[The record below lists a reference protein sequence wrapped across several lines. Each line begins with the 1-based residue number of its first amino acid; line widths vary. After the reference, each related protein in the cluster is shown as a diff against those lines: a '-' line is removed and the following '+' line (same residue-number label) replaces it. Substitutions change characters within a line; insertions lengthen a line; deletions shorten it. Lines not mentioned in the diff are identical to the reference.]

1 MVNQHQSKKH
11 KLKKLLTSSM
21 LAITLSTGGVGSLLF
36 SQSANAFDLSSWF
49 HNLFNH
55 VSAPSI
61 PVAGQGAV
69 DNNEGIDVDKLRD
82 PDKCKAFYPWGRP
95 IHKDKTVESRL
106 LYLCRGGYA
115 VGFDPATKTPLWV
128 SEHLYAR
135 DITTQNAQ
143 RVEDFKPDPNVPKKM
158 QATLEDY
165 KGSGFDR
172 GHMAPA
178 GDNVFNQQ
186 AMNES
191 FYLTNMV
198 PQVGSNN
205 NRGIWEDIE
214 KMVRFYTV
222 NRHELLVVT
231 GPLYLNGKAAF
242 MGQSKVAVPTH
253 LFKVVVDPSNYDTMA
268 FIVPNQQVVTSDTKF
283 LDKGNPAYPQTLSQ
297 NAYYCNGG
305 HACTPADFLV
315 NIDEVEKLTGLT
327 FFTKALPNQ
336 KNKIRMYQQGI
347 FRVKQN

>member
-1 MVNQHQSKKH
+1 MNIKKI
-11 KLKKLLTSSM
+11 LTSTA
-21 LAITLSTGGVGSLLF
+21 LALSLTTVGTSTLLF
-36 SQSANAFDLSSWF
+36 SSSANAFDLKAWF
-49 HNLFNH
+49 HGLFGH
-55 VSAPSI
+55 VSAPEI
-61 PVAGQGAV
+61 PIAGQGAI
-69 DNNEGIDVDKLRD
+69 DSNDGIDVDKLKD

-95 IHKDKTVESRL
+95 IHKDKSIENRL
-106 LYLCRGGYA
+106 LYLCRAGYA
-115 VGFDPATKTPLWV
+115 AGFDPATKTPLWV

-135 DITTQNAQ
+135 DIANQNVQ
-143 RVEDFKPDPNVPKKM
+143 RTENFQPDPNVPKKM
-158 QATLEDY
+158 QATLDDY
-165 KGSGFDR
+165 KNSGFDR

-178 GDNVFNQQ
+178 GDNVFSTQ
-186 AMNES
+186 AMTES

-214 KMVRFYTV
+214 KMVRFYTQ

-231 GPLYLNGKAAF
+231 GPIYLNGKASF
-242 MGQSKVAVPTH
+242 MGASKVAVPTH

-268 FIVPNQQVVTSDTKF
+268 FIVPNQQVVTADTKF

-297 NAYYCNGG
+297 NAYYCNG
-305 HACTPADFLV
+305 HACSPADFLV

-347 FRVKQN
+347 FRVKTY